1 MKKILSIVLVVALML
16 SISACGKKQTG
27 GNDHTGSNDQT
38 SSNGQISS
46 DDQTSSNGQISSD
59 DQTSSGG
66 QSANKTPVGNTL
78 SADDKK
84 IASVFNE
91 NNIVFSFGAISDIHI
106 DGAYMADSSYVKG
119 TTTFKT
125 LQKFA
130 KNGKL
135 DAVLIAGDLVNCTN
149 SMGNVFAGSDKYPG
163 TKEENYP
170 IQAKAERDNFKKV
183 IKDSLPDS
191 IALFYSLG
199 NHDSTNNNHTAD
211 FIEAFSADGTY
222 DRYFK
227 YDVDMKKTAQGHR
240 HCIIGGQH
248 FFGINLSSHP
258 YTQATYDWLRV
269 EFDKILKKNKNANI
283 FLSAHYG
290 PECTEVN
297 RPEGEDVLKEF
308 LKDYPQVITFHGH
321 DHDFIQ
327 KETSIMQ
334 HESGYITLNCG
345 SANYFP
351 EKWLTPGMD
360 CVNVDGK
367 TVNQYYGGYLVE
379 IDGEGDIRVRRI
391 NFAKGSICAD
401 DWVIPAVKNGK
412 RELNYT
418 RERAQKVQKPY
429 FKDDGKFTIKQS
441 SYNLQIT
448 FDAAVC
454 EDYVYYYKVE
464 VFKAGSNELYKEFGI
479 SSGLFADRSE
489 SETKS
494 RHLVYTTPLEKGKY
508 TIKVTPYDTFQN
520 AGKGKEVTLT
530 VE

>member
-1 MKKILSIVLVVALML
+1 MKKILSLLLVVALML

-27 GNDHTGSNDQT
+27 GN
-38 SSNGQISS
+38 
-46 DDQTSSNGQISSD
+46 DQTSSNGQISSD

-91 NNIVFSFGAISDIHI
+91 NNIVFSFGAVSDIHV
-106 DGAYMADSSYVKG
+106 DGAYMADSSYVKA

-149 SMGNVFAGSDKYPG
+149 SLGNVFSDEKYPG
-163 TKEENYP
+163 TKEENQP
-170 IQAKAERDNFKKV
+170 KQAKAERDNFKKV
-183 IKDSLPDS
+183 VKDSLPDN

-199 NHDSTNNNHTAD
+199 NHDSVKNNHTAD

-227 YDVDMKKTAQGHR
+227 YDVDMDDTAKGLR
-240 HCIIGGQH
+240 HCVIGGYH
-248 FFGINLSSHP
+248 FFAIDLNSVVGPSYAQESF
-258 YTQATYDWLRV
+258 DWLKV
-269 EFDKILKKNKNANI
+269 EFDKVLSKDKNANI
-283 FLSAHYG
+283 FLAAHYG
-290 PECTEVN
+290 PQTAGEYEK
-297 RPEGEDVLKEF
+297 EGDFGLKDF

-321 DHDFIQ
+321 NHDFIQ

-351 EKWLTPGMD
+351 EKWLTPNLD
-360 CVNVDGK
+360 CVNVDKK
-367 TVNQYYGGYLVE
+367 TVEQYYGGYLVE

-429 FKDDGKFTIKQS
+429 FKDDGTFTIKQS
-441 SYNLQIT
+441 SYNLQII

-464 VFKAGSNELYKEFGI
+464 VFKAGSNELYKKFGI

-489 SETKS
+489 GETKN

-508 TIKVTPYDTFQN
+508 TIKVTPYDTFEN